1 MSTKNVKANA
11 EKKSQETA
19 KSTTKKATTKK
30 PVTKSEVTTPDSKSV
45 KGMLTTLKALSD
57 KITDKNLKAEVMN
70 SLKVKSPKAEDV
82 AELLKRVIDSG
93 KPVVANEEK
102 PAPKKTTKTGKSSDS
117 KTKAKTETEKKPAPK
132 KKVTAKTTEK
142 PEKEKPAVA
151 TVKTT
156 GDISAPMATIFPDSI
171 TTKIDGEEV
180 KLTLAK
186 GTEYTTVEEIVEA
199 MESKIVVLACYWTAR
214 HIKEFNYSY
223 ALKVKAPKSFK
234 DDLDLTIA
242 VVDCPN
248 TKRLW
253 TMSLETE
260 GMYFFEEEDLTPI
273 EDTNPYNG
281 EKYSVRVSNGMEF
294 AIYTAD
300 ATQE

>member
-1 MSTKNVKANA
+1 MNTKNVKANA
-11 EKKSQETA
+11 EKKSQETT
-19 KSTTKKATTKK
+19 KSTTKKATTEK
-30 PVTKSEVTTPDSKSV
+30 PVTKSEVTAPDSKSV
-45 KGMLTTLKALSD
+45 KGMLTTLKALSE

-70 SLKVKSPKAEDV
+70 SLKVKNPKAEDI
-82 AELLKRVIDSG
+82 AALLKRVIDSG

-117 KTKAKTETEKKPAPK
+117 EKETDEKSKPAPK

-186 GTEYTTVEEIVEA
+186 GTEYTTVEGIVEA

-248 TKRLW
+248 AKRLW

>member
-1 MSTKNVKANA
+1 MNTKNVKANA
-11 EKKSQETA
+11 EKKSQETT
-19 KSTTKKATTKK
+19 KSTTKKATTEK
-30 PVTKSEVTTPDSKSV
+30 PVTKSEVTAPDSKSV
-45 KGMLTTLKALSD
+45 KGMLTTLKALSE
-57 KITDKNLKAEVMN
+57 KITDKNLKAEVIN
-70 SLKVKSPKAEDV
+70 SLKVKNPKAEDI
-82 AELLKRVIDSG
+82 ATLLKRVIDSG

-117 KTKAKTETEKKPAPK
+117 EKETDEKSKPAPK

-156 GDISAPMATIFPDSI
+156 GDISAPLATIFPDSI

-248 TKRLW
+248 AKRLW

-260 GMYFFEEEDLTPI
+260 GMYFFEEEDLAPI